1 MSSNADTIRRFY
13 EAFQRRDH
21 SAMAA
26 CYHPDIHFS
35 DPVFQELHGDEARAM
50 WHMLCEQGTDL
61 TVTFGDVA
69 EEGDRGST
77 RWEATYTFSPTG
89 RKVHNRVTASFT
101 FADGLIRRHVDDF
114 DLWRWTR
121 MAVGLPGLIA
131 GWTPSA
137 KAKVRDMANSSLD
150 RFLVDHPS
158 YRRPDD
164 DGLGGASS

>member
-1 MSSNADTIRRFY
+1 MVADSRERGTSTMHADTITTFY
-13 EAFQRRDH
+13 EALQRRDH
-21 SAMAA
+21 EAMAA

-35 DPVFQELHGDEARAM
+35 DPVFQELHGDEVRAM

-61 TVTFGDVA
+61 DVTFRDVTTDGDHGTA
-69 EEGDRGST
+69 H
-77 RWEATYTFSPTG
+77 WEARYTFSPTG
-89 RKVHNRVTASFT
+89 RMVHNRIDASFT

-137 KAKVRDMANSSLD
+137 RDKVRTMAAENLE
-150 RFLVDHPS
+150 RFMS
-158 YRRPDD
+158 
-164 DGLGGASS
+164 